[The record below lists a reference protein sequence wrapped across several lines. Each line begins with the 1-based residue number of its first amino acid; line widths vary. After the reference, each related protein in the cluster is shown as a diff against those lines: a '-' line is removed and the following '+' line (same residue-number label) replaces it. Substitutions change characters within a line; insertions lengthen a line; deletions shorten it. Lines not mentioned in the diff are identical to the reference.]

1 MSTELTKN
9 GIDGSFTRL
18 EERIQ
23 QVNELCRDLRQERT
37 ILQKEIAGLLL
48 QIDTLTDEK
57 RKLERRIDH
66 LVANR
71 GDLRHRVEAIL
82 DAVAALEIEA
92 ESTSK

>member
-1 MSTELTKN
+1 MNTELTKN
-9 GIDGSFTRL
+9 GIDVSVTRL
-18 EERIQ
+18 EEQIRR
-23 QVNELCRDLRQERT
+23 VTELCRDLRQERA

-66 LVANR
+66 LVSNR
-71 GDLRHRVEAIL
+71 GELRHRVEAIL